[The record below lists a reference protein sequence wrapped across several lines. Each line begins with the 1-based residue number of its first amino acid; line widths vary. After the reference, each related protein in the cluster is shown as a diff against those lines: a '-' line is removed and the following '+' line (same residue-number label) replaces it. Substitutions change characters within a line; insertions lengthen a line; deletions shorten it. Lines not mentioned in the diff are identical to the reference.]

1 MENKEKQQREEM
13 IDNDEVINEEE
24 MIGITE
30 MAADELRSDADKVAD
45 LERKCK
51 TLEDDYVRL
60 FAEFDN
66 YRKRTL
72 REKSEL
78 IKSAGENVLIDVLPL
93 VDDFERALKVMDET
107 QQNIDLKTFREG
119 VDLIYSKFISFLN
132 QKGVKVID
140 AEGKDFDTEFH
151 EAVTTI
157 PAPAE
162 KLKGKVVEVI
172 QKGYTLHDKV
182 IRFSKVV
189 IGE

>member
-1 MENKEKQQREEM
+1 MKKNENGQECEKV
-13 IDNDEVINEEE
+13 DNENIINTEDVLE
-24 MIGITE
+24 ITGD
-30 MAADELRSDADKVAD
+30 AADELETDADKVAD
-45 LERKCK
+45 LEQKCK
-51 TLEDDYVRL
+51 TLENDYLRL

-72 REKSEL
+72 KEKSEL
-78 IKSAGENVLIDVLPL
+78 IKSAGENILTNILPL
-93 VDDFERALKVMDET
+93 VDDFERALKVMNDA
-107 QQNIDLKTFREG
+107 QNDLQTFKEG
-119 VDLIYSKFISFLN
+119 IELIYSKFVSFLSQN
-132 QKGVKVID
+132 GVKAID

-157 PAPAE
+157 PAPSE
-162 KLKGKVVEVI
+162 ELKGKVIEAI

>member
-1 MENKEKQQREEM
+1 MENKEKQQKEEV
-13 IDNDEVINEEE
+13 IDNNEVINEDEVLE
-24 MIGITE
+24 ITE
-30 MAADELRSDADKVAD
+30 MAADELESDADKMAD
-45 LERKCK
+45 LEQKCK
-51 TLEDDYVRL
+51 TLENDYLRL

-72 REKSEL
+72 KEKSEL
-78 IKSAGENVLIDVLPL
+78 IKSAGEKILINILPL

-107 QQNIDLKTFREG
+107 QNCDLQTFKEG
-119 VDLIYSKFISFLN
+119 INLIYSKFISFLN
-132 QKGVKVID
+132 QNGVKAID

-157 PAPAE
+157 PAPSE
-162 KLKGKVVEVI
+162 ELKGKVVESI

>member
-1 MENKEKQQREEM
+1 MEKNKKRQEDEE
-13 IDNDEVINEEE
+13 IDNEKIINTDEIPE
-24 MIGITE
+24 ITGN
-30 MAADELRSDADKVAD
+30 AADESEADADKVSD
-45 LERKCK
+45 LEKKCK

-72 REKSEL
+72 KEKSEL
-78 IKSAGENVLIDVLPL
+78 IKSAGENILTNILPL
-93 VDDFERALKVMDET
+93 IDDFERALKVMEDTHE
-107 QQNIDLKTFREG
+107 DLNTLKEG
-119 VDLIYSKFISFLN
+119 VELIYSKFISFLSQN
-132 QKGVKVID
+132 GVKAIE

-151 EAVTTI
+151 DAVTTI
-157 PAPAE
+157 PAPSE
-162 KLKGKVVEVI
+162 EMKGKVVDSI

>member
-1 MENKEKQQREEM
+1 MEKNKKRQEDEKIDNKEIINTEEVP
-13 IDNDEVINEEE
+13 EINEK
-24 MIGITE
+24 
-30 MAADELRSDADKVAD
+30 AADELETDADKVSD

-72 REKSEL
+72 KEKSEL
-78 IKSAGENVLIDVLPL
+78 IKSAGENILTNILPL
-93 VDDFERALKVMDET
+93 IDDFERALKAMEDT
-107 QQNIDLKTFREG
+107 HKDLTTLKEG
-119 VDLIYSKFISFLN
+119 VELIYSKFMSFLN
-132 QKGVKVID
+132 QNGVKAID
-140 AEGKDFDTEFH
+140 VEGKDFDTEFH
-151 EAVTTI
+151 DAVTTI
-157 PAPAE
+157 PAPSKE
-162 KLKGKVVEVI
+162 MKGKVIDSI

>member
-1 MENKEKQQREEM
+1 MEKNNKYQADEEF
-13 IDNDEVINEEE
+13 DNKEVINTEEE
-24 MIGITE
+24 AEITE
-30 MAADELRSDADKVAD
+30 YAADELESDADKVSD
-45 LERKCK
+45 LEKKCK

-72 REKSEL
+72 KEKSEL
-78 IKSAGENVLIDVLPL
+78 IKTAGENILTNILPL
-93 VDDFERALKVMDET
+93 IDDFERALKAMEATNEDSKT
-107 QQNIDLKTFREG
+107 LKEG
-119 VDLIYSKFISFLN
+119 VELIYSKFISFLN
-132 QKGVKVID
+132 QNGVKEIE

-151 EAVTTI
+151 DAVTTI
-157 PAPAE
+157 PAPSE
-162 KLKGKVVEVI
+162 EMKGKVIESI

>member
-1 MENKEKQQREEM
+1 MVENK
-13 IDNDEVINEEE
+13 EVINEEE
-24 MIGITE
+24 LEIPE
-30 MAADELRSDADKVAD
+30 MAADELQPDADKVAD
-45 LERKCK
+45 LEQKCK
-51 TLEDDYVRL
+51 TLENDYLRL

-72 REKSEL
+72 KEKSEL
-78 IKSAGENVLIDVLPL
+78 IKSAGENILINILPL
-93 VDDFERALKVMDET
+93 VDDFERALKVMGEKKSE
-107 QQNIDLKTFREG
+107 DLDTIKEG
-119 VDLIYSKFISFLN
+119 VELIYSKFISFLN
-132 QKGVKVID
+132 QNGVKEID
-140 AEGKDFDTEFH
+140 AEGQDFDTEFH

-162 KLKGKVVEVI
+162 ALKGKVIEAI

>member
-1 MENKEKQQREEM
+1 MEKNNKYQADEEF
-13 IDNDEVINEEE
+13 DNKDFINTEEE
-24 MIGITE
+24 AEITE
-30 MAADELRSDADKVAD
+30 YAADELETDADKVSD
-45 LERKCK
+45 LEKKCK

-72 REKSEL
+72 KEKSEL
-78 IKSAGENVLIDVLPL
+78 IKTAGENILTNILPL
-93 VDDFERALKVMDET
+93 IDDFERALKAMEGANEDSKT
-107 QQNIDLKTFREG
+107 LKEG
-119 VDLIYSKFISFLN
+119 VELIYSKFISFLN
-132 QKGVKVID
+132 QNGVKEIE

-151 EAVTTI
+151 DAVTTI
-157 PAPAE
+157 PAPSE
-162 KLKGKVVEVI
+162 EMKGKVIESI